1 MSEDEVKQEHTI
13 DEQMQ
18 ENGDS
23 GLDEPVDTPNDIS
36 MNDEASAADARPTKQ
51 QSKDRSLKE
60 FLGMMEEYAPIVKQR
75 PKQFLMSRFLMLLQI
90 TILD

>member
-1 MSEDEVKQEHTI
+1 MSEDDVKQEHFI

-60 FLGMMEEYAPIVKQR
+60 FLGMMDEYAPIVQTHFR
-75 PKQFLMSRFLMLLQI
+75 QFLMDRFLMQ
-90 TILD
+90 